1 MGGGEPA
8 HSLCKTHTWTRI
20 ILQYLFIVR
29 FIFRYVF
36 LFLRLSAQ
44 CSATQHTFLFP
55 QNVECIS
62 MVEQRNHR
70 KKKIPAASWSSDSA
84 QFVQFFFCS
93 PVFPRIVILYFS
105 FVARLCQLHHFINRC
120 CDIACSI
127 VQSRHQ
133 RKLFGWTAIIFF
145 VYLWN
150 WCAAPFFHLV
160 IN

>member
-1 MGGGEPA
+1 MGGGELA
-8 HSLCKTHTWTRI
+8 HRLCKTHTWTRI

-36 LFLRLSAQ
+36 YFCDWVLNVRQHNIPFCFHKMSNVFQWLSRR
-44 CSATQHTFLFP
+44 
-55 QNVECIS
+55 IIG
-62 MVEQRNHR
+62 
-70 KKKIPAASWSSDSA
+70 KKKYLQQADH
-84 QFVQFFFCS
+84 QTLLNLFNFFFCS

-127 VQSRHQ
+127 VQPRHQ